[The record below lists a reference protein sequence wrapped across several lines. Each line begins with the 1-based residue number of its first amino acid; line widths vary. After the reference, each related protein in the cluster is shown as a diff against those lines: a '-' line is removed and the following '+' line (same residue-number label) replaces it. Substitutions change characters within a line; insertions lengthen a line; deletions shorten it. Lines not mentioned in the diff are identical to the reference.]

1 MSVRVV
7 LADPYAL
14 VRASLQAFLDAQP
27 EIEVGA
33 TTDDGNEA
41 VRYGCTDTT
50 DVVLLEALLSEPTGL
65 DTVERLAE
73 VDGAPPV
80 LVVSRSEQPWLAE
93 QMLEAGAS
101 GYVLKRD
108 DPDLLIKALNGV
120 AQGQDGWISP
130 HISRSLV
137 PDGVPVAR
145 SIRQLT
151 PRERDVL
158 RLVAE
163 GLQNPE
169 IAEKLCISTG
179 TVKNHVHQILQK
191 LGLPTRLKLIVW
203 AHRHDLKRLLPP
215 PPDEIGRE

>member
-14 VRASLQAFLDAQP
+14 IRASLQALLDTHS
-27 EIEVGA
+27 EFEVIA
-33 TTDDGNEA
+33 TTGDGDEA
-41 VRYGCTDTT
+41 VRCARNHAS
-50 DVVLLEALLSEPTGL
+50 DVVLLEALLSEPSGL
-65 DTVERLAE
+65 DTVEQLTE
-73 VDGAPPV
+73 TDDAPPA
-80 LVVSRSEQPWLAE
+80 LVVSRSEQAWLAE
-93 QMLEAGAS
+93 EMLEAGAS
-101 GYVLKRD
+101 GYLLKRD
-108 DPDLLIKALNGV
+108 APDFLTKALYGV

-145 SIRQLT
+145 SVRQLT

-169 IAEKLCISTG
+169 IAEKLCIGTG

-215 PPDEIGRE
+215 P

>member
-1 MSVRVV
+1 MAARI
-7 LADPYAL
+7 LRTWL
-14 VRASLQAFLDAQP
+14 
-27 EIEVGA
+27 
-33 TTDDGNEA
+33 
-41 VRYGCTDTT
+41 
-50 DVVLLEALLSEPTGL
+50 LLEALLSEQSGL
-65 DTVERLAE
+65 DTVERLAK

-80 LVVSRSEQPWLAE
+80 LVVSRSEQPWLAQ

-137 PDGVPVAR
+137 PDGVPVAW
-145 SIRQLT
+145 SVRQLT
-151 PRERDVL
+151 PRESDVL
-158 RLVAE
+158 RLVAD

-191 LGLPTRLKLIVW
+191 LGVPNRMKLIVW
-203 AHRHDLKRLLPP
+203 THRHDLKRLLPP
-215 PPDEIGRE
+215 R